1 MFISKDYKYIIKQN
15 MDFSKSTPNNNSSE
29 EEINVVELNKK
40 LDRIEKLL
48 NNEILN
54 NCNKM
59 SNHIDF
65 IERIYDYIKFPL
77 FYITDKVRYIT
88 STSRSKVHIPI
99 EHCSHET
106 ETTYEG

>member
-1 MFISKDYKYIIKQN
+1 MN
-15 MDFSKSTPNNNSSE
+15 STESTLINKASS
-29 EEINVVELNKK
+29 EEINVMELSKK
-40 LDRIEKLL
+40 LDRIEELL

-88 STSRSKVHIPI
+88 SRSKVNIPI
-99 EHCSHET
+99 EHSSRET
-106 ETTYEG
+106 ETTHEG

>member
-1 MFISKDYKYIIKQN
+1 MESTSNLSKK
-15 MDFSKSTPNNNSSE
+15 
-29 EEINVVELNKK
+29 EIDAVELNEK

-59 SNHIDF
+59 SSHIDF
-65 IERIYDYIKFPL
+65 IERIYDYVKLPL

-88 STSRSKVHIPI
+88 SQRKVNVPI
-99 EHCSHET
+99 EHTSRET
-106 ETTYEG
+106 EPSDEG

>member
-1 MFISKDYKYIIKQN
+1 ME
-15 MDFSKSTPNNNSSE
+15 STLNSSE
-29 EEINVVELNKK
+29 KINVIELNEK
-40 LDRIEKLL
+40 LDRIENLL

-88 STSRSKVHIPI
+88 SKIKVNVPI
-99 EHCSHET
+99 EHSSHET
-106 ETTYEG
+106 ETTYER

>member
-1 MFISKDYKYIIKQN
+1 
-15 MDFSKSTPNNNSSE
+15 MDSTESPSHNNSSS

-40 LDRIEKLL
+40 LERIEKLL

-54 NCNKM
+54 KCNKM

-65 IERIYDYIKFPL
+65 IERIYDYIKSPL
-77 FYITDKVRYIT
+77 FYITDKVRYI
-88 STSRSKVHIPI
+88 TSRSKVHIPI

>member
-1 MFISKDYKYIIKQN
+1 MLNINISYYKNN
-15 MDFSKSTPNNNSSE
+15 MESTSNFS
-29 EEINVVELNKK
+29 EEINLIELNER

-88 STSRSKVHIPI
+88 STSKSKVNIPI
-99 EHCSHET
+99 EHSSHET
-106 ETTYEG
+106 ETTYER

>member
-1 MFISKDYKYIIKQN
+1 MN
-15 MDFSKSTPNNNSSE
+15 STESTLINKASS
-29 EEINVVELNKK
+29 EEINVMELSKK
-40 LDRIEKLL
+40 LDRIEELL

-88 STSRSKVHIPI
+88 SRSKVNIPI
-99 EHCSHET
+99 EHSSHET

>member
-1 MFISKDYKYIIKQN
+1 
-15 MDFSKSTPNNNSSE
+15 MDSTESTSTNNASE
-29 EEINVVELNKK
+29 EIDVVELNEK

-88 STSRSKVHIPI
+88 SRSKVNIPI

-106 ETTYEG
+106 ETTHEG